1 MRKTPKLFTEETET
15 EWPGE
20 VNLAELLNEIRNT
33 IRTHVVVNA
42 KAAIALAVWVVHT
55 YVFELRDAVA
65 YVAIESPEK
74 RCGKTTLLSVL
85 AGLASKPLIAS
96 NITAGALFRAI
107 DEASPT
113 LLIDEADTFLAGNGT
128 MRGILNCGNTW
139 RTAFVV
145 RLRKKGEG
153 ARETEVAG
161 ETMKKEGELEKP
173 PAEGSLVSYGCYCPK
188 VVAMIGQVP
197 ETLAD
202 RSIVVKMS
210 RKFVEETCV
219 PLKDFHPG
227 QIRAKCKKFARQNE
241 QIVKDAPQERLE
253 GLNDRAAD
261 TYEPLAVI
269 ARMAGENWLQ
279 ELTQAAAWLT
289 SSQNVDSKGPTL
301 LLDVLEI
308 LLTAPGMKMFSRDL
322 AGALRGERGFVPT
335 QHFAEKKVTE
345 QVLATTLRRYGAR
358 PSTMRIGREV
368 NKGYSAQDF
377 REALQHY
384 VPRADIDARLEEIK
398 KTDAIRQELADELGK
413 EVEVQEAG
421 RLLKLAKLKLARLEA
436 MKGSSQAL
444 QEPLPEGFNDITEQ
458 IKAEIVDLQKK
469 VLQPVAGVLQA
480 EKLNETLVK

>member
-1 MRKTPKLFTEETET
+1 
-15 EWPGE
+15 
-20 VNLAELLNEIRNT
+20 
-33 IRTHVVVNA
+33 
-42 KAAIALAVWVVHT
+42 
-55 YVFELRDAVA
+55 
-65 YVAIESPEK
+65 
-74 RCGKTTLLSVL
+74 
-85 AGLASKPLIAS
+85 
-96 NITAGALFRAI
+96 
-107 DEASPT
+107 
-113 LLIDEADTFLAGNGT
+113 
-128 MRGILNCGNTW
+128 
-139 RTAFVV
+139 
-145 RLRKKGEG
+145 
-153 ARETEVAG
+153 
-161 ETMKKEGELEKP
+161 
-173 PAEGSLVSYGCYCPK
+173 
-188 VVAMIGQVP
+188 MIGQVP

-210 RKFVEETCV
+210 RKLVEETCV

-227 QIRAKCKKFARQNE
+227 PIRAKCKKFARQNQ
-241 QIVKDAPQERLE
+241 QIVKDAPQERVG

-279 ELTQAAAWLT
+279 ELTQAAVWLT
-289 SSQNVDSKGPTL
+289 SSQNVDTKGPTL

-308 LLTAPGMKMFSRDL
+308 LLTVPSMKMFSRDL

-398 KTDAIRQELADELGK
+398 KTDAIRQELAEELGK
-413 EVEVQEAG
+413 EAEVQEAG

-436 MKGSSQAL
+436 MKGTSLAL

-469 VLQPVAGVLQA
+469 VLPPVAAVLPV
-480 EKLNETLVK
+480 EKGNETPVK